1 MTENWKDKSRRT
13 VKATST
19 GKVTQAFEDPSYV
32 PGSDTIST
40 YYSYQQRQ
48 RHDAARQRAKVEVT
62 AGAKALLFGG
72 VAALVVL
79 IGVSL

>member
-19 GKVTQAFEDPSYV
+19 GKVTQAFEDPTYV

-40 YYSYQQRQ
+40 YYNYQQRQ
-48 RHDAARQRAKVEVT
+48 RHEAARRRAKVEVT
-62 AGAKALLFGG
+62 AGAKALLFG
-72 VAALVVL
+72 VAAALIVV
-79 IGVSL
+79 IGLAL